1 MNIAV
6 SNRLNLIRITAAWFV
21 LLGHGLSL
29 CSLTVFRNDAV
40 FPYMQNIGVVL
51 LFFISGFLNTHS
63 NERKK
68 VRMGGGWT
76 IPCQQILPDIS
87 SVPCRSDSCCCFRY
101 AFCLP

>member
-68 VRMGGGWT
+68 VRMGGVDNT
-76 IPCQQILPDIS
+76 LPTDFAGYFL
-87 SVPCRSDSCCCFRY
+87 RT
-101 AFCLP
+101 LPL